1 MKTLVKD
8 PYNIIIT
15 GVGGQGNVT
24 ASRMLAGMLVDKGYS
39 VTIGETFGASQRGG
53 SVMSH
58 MRISKKGAWSP
69 QIPKGKA
76 DLVVSLEPSEA
87 TKVLA
92 VYGNPGTQSLS
103 NDRPIYSVRVIAGDD
118 KYPDMEEIRATI
130 EDLTARSFMISATD
144 EALKLGN
151 SVYQNVIMIGAVGGM
166 DLLPVTKDDFRKVL
180 ARDMSE
186 DKAAVNVKAYEIGEA
201 LLHGLEKRGQDGR

>member
-1 MKTLVKD
+1 MRTLVKD

-24 ASRMLAGMLVDKGYS
+24 ASRMLASMLVDKGYS

-130 EDLTARSFMISATD
+130 EDLTARSFMISATE

-166 DLLPVTKDDFRKVL
+166 DLLPVTKDDFRAVL

-186 DKAAVNVKAYEIGEA
+186 DKVAVNVKAYEIGEA
-201 LLHGLEKRGQDGR
+201 LVRGLEKRGQDGR

>member
-1 MKTLVKD
+1 LQKD

-24 ASRMLAGMLVDKGYS
+24 ASRMLAGMLVGRGYS

-58 MRISKKGAWSP
+58 MRISSHGAWSP
-69 QIPKGKA
+69 QIPKGKV
-76 DLVVSLEPSEA
+76 DLVVSLEPSE
-87 TKVLA
+87 TIKVLSG
-92 VYGNPGTQSLS
+92 YGNPETQSLS
-103 NDRPIYSVRVIAGDD
+103 NDRPIYPVRVIAGDD
-118 KYPDMEEIRATI
+118 KYPSMDEIRATI
-130 EDLTARSFMISATD
+130 ENLTARSFMISATE

-151 SVYQNVIMIGAVGGM
+151 PIYQNVIMIGAVGGM
-166 DLLPVTKDDFRKVL
+166 DLLPVSIDDFREVIG
-180 ARDMSE
+180 RGMPE

-201 LLHGLEKRGQDGR
+201 LVRN

>member
-1 MKTLVKD
+1 MDMNTLQKD

-24 ASRMLAGMLVDKGYS
+24 ASRMLAGMLVGRGYS

-58 MRISKKGAWSP
+58 MRISSHGAWSP
-69 QIPKGKA
+69 QIPKGKV
-76 DLVVSLEPSEA
+76 DLVVSLEPSE
-87 TKVLA
+87 TIKVLSG
-92 VYGNPGTQSLS
+92 YGNPETQSLS
-103 NDRPIYSVRVIAGDD
+103 NDRPIYPVRVIAGDD
-118 KYPDMEEIRATI
+118 KYPSMDEIRATI
-130 EDLTARSFMISATD
+130 ENLTARSFMISATE

-151 SVYQNVIMIGAVGGM
+151 PIYQNVIMIGAVGGM
-166 DLLPVTKDDFRKVL
+166 DLLPVSIDDFREVIG
-180 ARDMSE
+180 RGMPE

-201 LLHGLEKRGQDGR
+201 LVRN

>member
-1 MKTLVKD
+1 MKELAKD

-24 ASRMLAGMLVDKGYS
+24 ASRMLAGMLVDRGYS

-58 MRISKKGAWSP
+58 VRVSKKGAWSP

-87 TKVLA
+87 VKVLA
-92 VYGNPGTQSLS
+92 VYGNPATQSLS
-103 NDRPIYSVRVIAGDD
+103 NDRPIYPVRVIAGDD
-118 KYPDMEEIRATI
+118 KYPDMAEIKATI
-130 EDLTARSFMISATD
+130 EGLTARSFMIGATG

-151 SVYQNVIMIGAVGGM
+151 PVFQNVIMIGAVGGM
-166 DLLPVTKDDFRKVL
+166 DVLPITAENFHAVLERTMSKDKT
-180 ARDMSE
+180 AINM
-186 DKAAVNVKAYEIGEA
+186 KAYEIGESLVRA
-201 LLHGLEKRGQDGR
+201 

>member
-1 MKTLVKD
+1 MKTLLKD
-8 PYNIIIT
+8 PFNIIIT

-58 MRISKKGAWSP
+58 MRVSKKGAWSP

-87 TKVLA
+87 IKVLA
-92 VYGNPGTQSLS
+92 VYGNPDTQSLS
-103 NDRPIYSVRVIAGDD
+103 NNRPIYSVRVIAGDD
-118 KYPDMEEIRATI
+118 KYPDMADIRATI
-130 EDLTARSFMISATD
+130 EGLTMRSFMISATE

-151 SVYQNVIMIGAVGGM
+151 SVYRNVIMIGAVGGM
-166 DLLPVTKDDFRKVL
+166 DLLAVTKDDFRIVL
-180 ARDMSE
+180 ARGMSE
-186 DKAAVNVKAYEIGEA
+186 DKVAVNVKAYEIGEA
-201 LLHGLEKRGQDGR
+201 LVRG

>member
-1 MKTLVKD
+1 MKELAKD

-58 MRISKKGAWSP
+58 VRVSKKGAWSP

-87 TKVLA
+87 VKVLA
-92 VYGNPGTQSLS
+92 VYGNPSTQSVS
-103 NDRPIYSVRVIAGDD
+103 NDRPIYPVRVIAGDD
-118 KYPDMEEIRATI
+118 RYPDMEEIRSVI
-130 EDLTARSFMISATD
+130 EGLTARSFMISATG
-144 EALKLGN
+144 EALRLGN
-151 SVYQNVIMIGAVGGM
+151 PVFQNVIMIGAVGGM
-166 DLLPVTKDDFRKVL
+166 DVLPITRDDFQAVL
-180 ARDMSE
+180 GRTMSE
-186 DKAAVNVKAYEIGEA
+186 DKTAVNVKAYGIGES
-201 LLHGLEKRGQDGR
+201 LVRG

>member
-1 MKTLVKD
+1 MKALAKD

-58 MRISKKGAWSP
+58 VRVSKKGAWSP

-76 DLVVSLEPSEA
+76 DLVVSLEPSESV
-87 TKVLA
+87 KVLA
-92 VYGNPGTQSLS
+92 VYGNPETQSLS

-118 KYPDMEEIRATI
+118 KYPDMAEIRATI
-130 EDLTARSFMISATD
+130 EDLTARSFMISATE

-166 DLLPVTKDDFRKVL
+166 DVLPIARDDFRAVL
-180 ARDMSE
+180 SRTMSE
-186 DKAAVNVKAYEIGEA
+186 DKVAVNVKAYEIGES
-201 LLHGLEKRGQDGR
+201 LVRG

>member
-1 MKTLVKD
+1 MDKNTLQKD

-24 ASRMLAGMLVDKGYS
+24 ASRMLAGMLVGRGYS

-58 MRISKKGAWSP
+58 MRISSHGAWSP
-69 QIPKGKA
+69 QIPKGKV
-76 DLVVSLEPSEA
+76 DLVVSLEPSE
-87 TKVLA
+87 TIKVLSG
-92 VYGNPGTQSLS
+92 YGNPETQSLS
-103 NDRPIYSVRVIAGDD
+103 NDRPIYPVRVIAGDD
-118 KYPDMEEIRATI
+118 KYPSMDEIRATI
-130 EDLTARSFMISATD
+130 ENLTARSFMISATE

-151 SVYQNVIMIGAVGGM
+151 PIYQNVIMIGAVGGM
-166 DLLPVTKDDFRKVL
+166 DLLPVSIDDFREVIG
-180 ARDMSE
+180 RGMPE

-201 LLHGLEKRGQDGR
+201 LVRN

>member
-1 MKTLVKD
+1 MKALAKD

-58 MRISKKGAWSP
+58 VRVSKKGAWSP

-76 DLVVSLEPSEA
+76 DLVVSLEPSESV
-87 TKVLA
+87 KVLA
-92 VYGNPGTQSLS
+92 VYGNPETQSLS

-118 KYPDMEEIRATI
+118 KYPDMAEIRATI
-130 EDLTARSFMISATD
+130 EDLTARSFMISATE

-166 DLLPVTKDDFRKVL
+166 DVLPIARDDFRAVL
-180 ARDMSE
+180 ARTMSE
-186 DKAAVNVKAYEIGEA
+186 DKVAVNVKAYEIGES
-201 LLHGLEKRGQDGR
+201 LVRG

>member
-1 MKTLVKD
+1 MKALAKD

-58 MRISKKGAWSP
+58 VRVSKKGAWSP

-76 DLVVSLEPSEA
+76 DLVVSLEPSESV
-87 TKVLA
+87 KVLA
-92 VYGNPGTQSLS
+92 VYGNPETQSLS

-118 KYPDMEEIRATI
+118 KYPDMAEIRATI
-130 EDLTARSFMISATD
+130 EDLTARSFMISATE

-151 SVYQNVIMIGAVGGM
+151 PVYQNVIMIGAVGVM
-166 DLLPVTKDDFRKVL
+166 DVLPIARDDFRAVL
-180 ARDMSE
+180 ARTMSE
-186 DKAAVNVKAYEIGEA
+186 DKVAVNVKAYEIGES
-201 LLHGLEKRGQDGR
+201 LVRG

>member
-1 MKTLVKD
+1 MKELAKD

-24 ASRMLAGMLVDKGYS
+24 ASRMLSGMLVDKGYS

-58 MRISKKGAWSP
+58 VRVSKKGAWSP

-87 TKVLA
+87 VKVLA
-92 VYGNPGTQSLS
+92 AYGNPDTQSLS
-103 NDRPIYSVRVIAGDD
+103 NDRPIYPVRVIAGDD
-118 KYPDMEEIRATI
+118 KYPDMAEIRAVI
-130 EDLTARSFMISATD
+130 EGLTARSFMISATE
-144 EALKLGN
+144 EALKLG
-151 SVYQNVIMIGAVGGM
+151 SPVFQNVIMIGAVGGM
-166 DLLPVTKDDFRKVL
+166 DVLPVTKEDFRAVL
-180 ARDMSE
+180 ERSMSE
-186 DKAAVNVKAYEIGEA
+186 DKTAVNMKAYEIGES
-201 LLHGLEKRGQDGR
+201 LVRG

>member
-1 MKTLVKD
+1 MKALAKD

-58 MRISKKGAWSP
+58 VRVSKKGAWSP

-76 DLVVSLEPSEA
+76 DLVVSLEPSESV
-87 TKVLA
+87 KVLA
-92 VYGNPGTQSLS
+92 VYGNPETQSLS

-118 KYPDMEEIRATI
+118 KYPDMAEIRATI
-130 EDLTARSFMISATD
+130 EDLTARSFMISATE

-166 DLLPVTKDDFRKVL
+166 DLLPVTKDDFRAVL
-180 ARDMSE
+180 ARTMSE
-186 DKAAVNVKAYEIGEA
+186 DKVAVNVKAYEIGES
-201 LLHGLEKRGQDGR
+201 LVRG

>member
-1 MKTLVKD
+1 MSTLMKD

-24 ASRMLAGMLVDKGYS
+24 ASRLLSNMLVAKGFA

-58 MRISKKGAWSP
+58 VRVSKDGAWSP

-87 TKVLA
+87 IKVLSG
-92 VYGNPGTQSLS
+92 YGNPETQCLS
-103 NDRPIYSVRVIAGDD
+103 NDRPIYSTRVIAGEE
-118 KYPDMEEIRATI
+118 KYPDVTEIATI
-130 EDLTARSFMISATD
+130 IQSLTSRCFMISATE

-151 SVYQNVIMIGAVGGM
+151 PIYQNIIMIGAIAGM
-166 DLLPVTKDDFRKVL
+166 DLLPVTKADFGAVL
-180 ARDMSE
+180 VQNMSK
-186 DKAAVNVKAYEIGEA
+186 DKAEINMKAYEIGES
-201 LLHGLEKRGQDGR
+201 LVRG

>member
-1 MKTLVKD
+1 MDKNKLQKD
-8 PYNIIIT
+8 PYNVIIT

-24 ASRMLAGMLVDKGYS
+24 ASRMLAGMLVAKGYS

-58 MRISKKGAWSP
+58 VRISSRGAWSP

-87 TKVLA
+87 IKVLST
-92 VYGNPGTQSLS
+92 YGNPASQSLS
-103 NDRPIYSVRVIAGDD
+103 NDRPVYPVRVIAGDD
-118 KYPDMEEIRATI
+118 KYPSMDEIKATI
-130 EDLTARSFMISATD
+130 ASLTARSFMISATE

-151 SVYQNVIMIGAVGGM
+151 PIFQNVIMIGAVGGM
-166 DLLPVTKDDFRKVL
+166 DLLPVSIDDFHEVIG
-180 ARDMSE
+180 RDMPA
-186 DKAAVNVKAYEIGEA
+186 DKVTVNLKAYEIGET
-201 LLHGLEKRGQDGR
+201 LVRGC

>member
-1 MKTLVKD
+1 MDRALKKD

-24 ASRMLAGMLVDKGYS
+24 ASRMLAGMLVARGYS

-58 MRISKKGAWSP
+58 MRVSQHGSWSP

-87 TKVLA
+87 IRVLSG
-92 VYGNPGTQSLS
+92 YGNPETQSLI
-103 NDRPIYSVRVIAGDD
+103 NDRPIYPVRVIAGDD
-118 KYPDMEEIRATI
+118 KYPSMDEIRATI
-130 EDLTARSFMISATD
+130 KKLTTRSFVISATE
-144 EALKLGN
+144 EALKLG
-151 SVYQNVIMIGAVGGM
+151 SPIFQNVIMIGAVDGM
-166 DLLPVTKDDFRKVL
+166 GLLPVSIDDFKTVIVPS
-180 ARDMSE
+180 MPE
-186 DKAAVNVKAYEIGEA
+186 DKAAINVRAYEIGEA
-201 LLHGLEKRGQDGR
+201 LVRG

>member
-1 MKTLVKD
+1 MKELVKD

-58 MRISKKGAWSP
+58 VRVSKQGAWSP
-69 QIPKGKA
+69 QIPKGNA

-87 TKVLA
+87 VKVLA
-92 VYGNPGTQSLS
+92 VYGNPNTQSLS
-103 NDRPIYSVRVIAGDD
+103 NDRPIYPVRVIAGDD
-118 KYPDMEEIRATI
+118 RYPGLDEIRATI
-130 EDLTARSFMISATD
+130 EGLTSRSFMIPATG

-151 SVYQNVIMIGAVGGM
+151 PVFQNVIMIGAVGGM
-166 DLLPVTKDDFRKVL
+166 DVLPITGEDSRAVL
-180 ARDMSE
+180 GRTMSE
-186 DKAAVNVKAYEIGEA
+186 DKTAVNVKAYEIGES
-201 LLHGLEKRGQDGR
+201 LVRGCPCRVS

>member
-1 MKTLVKD
+1 MSTLMKD

-24 ASRMLAGMLVDKGYS
+24 ASRLLSNMLVAKGFV

-58 MRISKKGAWSP
+58 VRVSKKGAWSP

-87 TKVLA
+87 IKVLSG
-92 VYGNPGTQSLS
+92 YGNPETQCLS
-103 NDRPIYSVRVIAGDD
+103 NDRPIYSTRVIAGED
-118 KYPDMEEIRATI
+118 KYPDVTEIAMI
-130 EDLTARSFMISATD
+130 IQSLTSRCLIISATE
-144 EALKLGN
+144 EAQKLG
-151 SVYQNVIMIGAVGGM
+151 SPIYQNIIMIGAIAGM
-166 DLLPVTKDDFRKVL
+166 DLLPVTKDDFRAVL
-180 ARDMSE
+180 AENMSE
-186 DKAAVNVKAYEIGEA
+186 DKAEINMKAYEIGES
-201 LLHGLEKRGQDGR
+201 LVRG

>member
-1 MKTLVKD
+1 MKELAKD

-24 ASRMLAGMLVDKGYS
+24 ASRMLAGMLVSKGYS

-58 MRISKKGAWSP
+58 VRVSKQGAWSP

-87 TKVLA
+87 VKVLA
-92 VYGNPGTQSLS
+92 VYGNPNTQSLS
-103 NDRPIYSVRVIAGDD
+103 NDRPIYPVRVIAGDD
-118 KYPDMEEIRATI
+118 RYPDMDEIRATI
-130 EDLTARSFMISATD
+130 EGLTSRSFMIPATG

-151 SVYQNVIMIGAVGGM
+151 PVFQNVIMIGAVGGM
-166 DLLPVTKDDFRKVL
+166 DVLPITGEDFRAELGRK
-180 ARDMSE
+180 MSK
-186 DKAAVNVKAYEIGEA
+186 DKAAVNLKAYEIGKS
-201 LLHGLEKRGQDGR
+201 LVRG